1 MPAPSGTPSSIAD
14 RLMDKD
20 DQRNFLLAMVA
31 MIAFVFLYQMFVME
45 PAQQR
50 YQAERAAITAAQQGE
65 TADIGA
71 VPIASGPKSVEEALA
86 EGDRIR
92 FDAGSVDGSIR
103 LAGARIDDLSLKH
116 HFQTVERLQEIRLL
130 RPEAAEGGY
139 FASYYWADGN
149 TLVAGRNSPWQLVA
163 GERLSAASPV
173 TLRLEADGIRID
185 REITLDDSYLFTF
198 RDTVTNL
205 SDAPRTLRAI
215 GSLERHGGWQRFLEL
230 TDPGSAASVGPVH
243 TGLMGVVDNQLRL
256 QKYKPLFEG
265 KKVSGEPREGTFSSS
280 TGGWWGLTDMYW
292 MGALVPD
299 QGRIFTASVNRTS
312 LSRGGPIE
320 IRTEATPVEIA
331 PGSSVTIEN
340 QLFAGAKEF
349 QVMRGY
355 EQAGIPRMVDAID
368 WGWAYFLTKPFFYV
382 INWLNNYLGA
392 FGWAI
397 LAFTVIVKLPL
408 VPLYN
413 TSFKSMAKLKKL
425 QEPMKEINERFAAD
439 PQRKQQEMMKLYKET
454 GANPIGGCL
463 PILFTI
469 PIFYALYK
477 VLYISLEMRHEPFW
491 YMRDLSAPDPTAIG
505 NLFGLIP
512 FWTAADA
519 KGLWG
524 IGIIVGIGILPIL
537 YGVTMAALQS
547 LSPPPPDKMQARIL
561 MALPIVFMFVFGG
574 FAAGLVLY
582 WVWSNVLTLIQQ
594 YIIMRMNGVE
604 TEIGK
609 FISTRLGFKKAP
621 AE

>member
-1 MPAPSGTPSSIAD
+1 ME
-14 RLMDKD
+14 KE

-45 PAQQR
+45 PAQRR
-50 YQAERAAITAAQQGE
+50 YQAEQAAIAASEQAP
-65 TADIGA
+65 TADTG
-71 VPIASGPKSVEEALA
+71 VTPLPTGPKPVEEALA
-86 EGDRIR
+86 DGTRIR
-92 FDAGSVDGSIR
+92 FDAPSVDGSIR
-103 LAGARIDDLSLKH
+103 LAGSRIDDLNLKAH
-116 HFQTVERLQEIRLL
+116 YQTVERLDEIRLL
-130 RPEAAEGGY
+130 RPEAAEGGF

-149 TLVAGRNSPWQLVA
+149 TLVAGRNSAWQQV
-163 GERLSAASPV
+163 SASELTASSPV
-173 TLRLEADGIRID
+173 MLQLEADGVRID
-185 REITLDDSYLFTF
+185 REISVDEHFMFTF
-198 RDTVTNL
+198 RDTLTNT
-205 SDAPRTLRAI
+205 SDAPRSLRAI
-215 GSLERHGGWQRFLEL
+215 GSVERHGGWQRFLEL

-243 TGLMGVVDNQLRL
+243 EGLMGVVGDQLRL
-256 QKYKPLFEG
+256 QKYKPLFEA
-265 KKVSGEPREGTFSSS
+265 KKISGESREGDFFSE

-292 MGALVPD
+292 MSALVPE
-299 QGRIFTASVNRTS
+299 QARPFTASVNRTS
-312 LSRGGPIE
+312 LSRGGPLE
-320 IRTEATPVEIA
+320 IRTESNPVELS
-331 PGSSVTIEN
+331 PGASVTIEN

-382 INWLNNYLGA
+382 INWLNANLGA

-397 LAFTVIVKLPL
+397 LAFTVLVKLPL

-413 TSFKSMAKLKKL
+413 ASFKSMAKLKKL
-425 QEPMKEINERFAAD
+425 QEPMKEINERFAGD

-512 FWTAADA
+512 FYSGADVKA
-519 KGLWG
+519 IPI
-524 IGIIVGIGILPIL
+524 IGIIIGIGILPIL
-537 YGVTMAALQS
+537 YGATMA
-547 LSPPPPDKMQARIL
+547 M
-561 MALPIVFMFVFGG
+561 
-574 FAAGLVLY
+574 
-582 WVWSNVLTLIQQ
+582 
-594 YIIMRMNGVE
+594 
-604 TEIGK
+604 
-609 FISTRLGFKKAP
+609 
-621 AE
+621 